1 MVETPVEPV
10 TAQPNPTDPTRP
22 RLQDVIKSAVGWGPI
37 HQSWYGKPAPDFKLP
52 DQNGKMHTLEDYR
65 GKWLVL
71 YFYPK
76 DDTPGCTQE
85 ACAFRDD
92 LSKISQLGAAVVGV
106 SVDDTVSHAEF
117 AKKYHLP
124 FPLLADK
131 STETAQRYGALMNL
145 YLIKFARRYTFLI
158 DPQGNIR
165 KEYLSV
171 DTSRHSVQIIDDLK
185 NLTAGHT
192 S

>member
-1 MVETPVEPV
+1 MKW
-10 TAQPNPTDPTRP
+10 
-22 RLQDVIKSAVGWGPI
+22 LVIVAVLIAFAALLVARAARAGELPEV
-37 HQSWYGKPAPDFKLP
+37 GKPAPDFNLP
-52 DQNGKMHTLEDYR
+52 DQNGKYHTLREYR

-92 LSKISQLGAAVVGV
+92 LNQISELGAQVVGV
-106 SVDDTVSHAEF
+106 SVDDTDSHAEF

-131 STETAQRYGALMNL
+131 TAATADEYGALMNL
-145 YLIKFARRYTFLI
+145 WLIKFARRYTFLI
-158 DPQGNIR
+158 DPQGNVS
-165 KEYLSV
+165 KMYLSV
-171 DTSRHSVQIIDDLK
+171 ETSRHSKQIIDDLK
-185 NLTAGHT
+185 KLTTGAKL
-192 S
+192 

>member
-1 MVETPVEPV
+1 MKWLILFGLFASLMLLIVQ
-10 TAQPNPTDPTRP
+10 TARAGELPKVGEAAPDFNLPDQEGKPH
-22 RLQDVIKSAVGWGPI
+22 RLQDYA
-37 HQSWYGKPAPDFKLP
+37 
-52 DQNGKMHTLEDYR
+52 

-92 LSKISQLGAAVVGV
+92 LHKLTALGAQVVGI
-106 SVDDTVSHAEF
+106 SVDDSESHAEF

-131 STETAQRYGALMNL
+131 TAEVAARYGALTNL
-145 YLIKFARRYTFLI
+145 MLMKFAKRYTFLI
-158 DPQGNIR
+158 DPQG
-165 KEYLSV
+165 KVAKVYMKVE
-171 DTSRHSVQIIDDLK
+171 TSKHSIEIIEDLK
-185 NLTAGHT
+185 KLTEKGK
-192 S
+192 

>member
-1 MVETPVEPV
+1 MKWLAIVVVLVVFAALFVARAARAGDLPEV
-10 TAQPNPTDPTRP
+10 
-22 RLQDVIKSAVGWGPI
+22 
-37 HQSWYGKPAPDFKLP
+37 GKPAPDFNLP
-52 DQNGKMHTLEDYR
+52 DQNGKQHTLQEYH

-92 LSKISQLGAAVVGV
+92 LNLITELGAQVVGV
-106 SVDDTVSHAEF
+106 SVDDSNSHAEF

-131 STETAQRYGALMNL
+131 TTETADRYGALMNL
-145 YLIKFARRYTFLI
+145 LLIKVARRYTFLI
-158 DPQGNIR
+158 DPQGNVG
-165 KEYLSV
+165 KVYLSV
-171 DTSRHSVQIIDDLK
+171 ETSRHSKQIIDDLK
-185 NLTAGHT
+185 QLTIGGKL
-192 S
+192 

>member
-1 MVETPVEPV
+1 MKWFAIVAALVV
-10 TAQPNPTDPTRP
+10 FAALFVARTARAGELPE
-22 RLQDVIKSAVGWGPI
+22 V
-37 HQSWYGKPAPDFKLP
+37 GKPAPDFNLP
-52 DQNGKMHTLEDYR
+52 DQNGKQHALQDFR

-92 LSKISQLGAAVVGV
+92 LSQISELGAQVVGV
-106 SVDDTVSHAEF
+106 SVDDSNSHAEF

-131 STETAQRYGALMNL
+131 TTETAARYGALMNL
-145 YLIKFARRYTFLI
+145 GFMKIARRYTFVI
-158 DPQGNIR
+158 DPQGNIG
-165 KEYLSV
+165 KVYLSV
-171 DTSRHSVQIIDDLK
+171 ETSRHSKDIIEDLQK
-185 NLTAGHT
+185 LTAG
-192 S
+192 SKQ

>member
-1 MVETPVEPV
+1 MKW
-10 TAQPNPTDPTRP
+10 
-22 RLQDVIKSAVGWGPI
+22 LVIVAALIVFAALLVARAARSGELPQV
-37 HQSWYGKPAPDFKLP
+37 GKPAPDFKLP
-52 DQNGKMHTLEDYR
+52 DQNGKLHTLQDFR

-92 LSKISQLGAAVVGV
+92 LNQITQLGAQVVGV
-106 SVDDTVSHAEF
+106 SVDDTDSHAEF

-124 FPLLADK
+124 FPLLSDK
-131 STETAQRYGALMNL
+131 STETAARYGALLNL

-158 DPQGNIR
+158 DPQGNIN
-165 KEYLSV
+165 KVYLSV
-171 DTSRHSVQIIDDLK
+171 ETSRHSKQIIEDLK
-185 NLTAGHT
+185 KLVVGEKM
-192 S
+192 

>member
-1 MVETPVEPV
+1 MKWL
-10 TAQPNPTDPTRP
+10 A
-22 RLQDVIKSAVGWGPI
+22 LAMLIVGGLGWLIASQLVRAGEVPKVG
-37 HQSWYGKPAPDFKLP
+37 QAAPDFTLP
-52 DQNGKMHTLEDYR
+52 DQNGQMHGLQEFS

-92 LSKISQLGAAVVGV
+92 LSQLSELGAQVVGV
-106 SVDDTVSHAEF
+106 SVDDTSSHAEF

-131 STETAQRYGALMNL
+131 TTETAERYGALMNL
-145 YLIKFARRYTFLI
+145 VLIKVARRYTFLI
-158 DPQGNIR
+158 DPKGNIS
-165 KEYLSV
+165 KVYLSV
-171 DTSRHSVQIIDDLK
+171 ETSRHSKEIIEDLK
-185 NLTAGHT
+185 KLQKEPNGSKL
-192 S
+192 

>member
-1 MVETPVEPV
+1 MKWLAIIIALIVFAALLVARAARAGELPEV
-10 TAQPNPTDPTRP
+10 
-22 RLQDVIKSAVGWGPI
+22 
-37 HQSWYGKPAPDFKLP
+37 GKPAPDFNLP
-52 DQNGKMHTLEDYR
+52 DQNGKYHTLREYR

-92 LSKISQLGAAVVGV
+92 LNQISELGAQVAGV
-106 SVDDTVSHAEF
+106 SVDDTDSHAEF

-131 STETAQRYGALMNL
+131 TAATADRYGALMNL
-145 YLIKFARRYTFLI
+145 WLIKFARRYTFLI
-158 DPQGNIR
+158 DPQGNVS
-165 KEYLSV
+165 KVYLSV
-171 DTSRHSVQIIDDLK
+171 ETSRHSKQIIADLK
-185 NLTAGHT
+185 KLTAGAKL
-192 S
+192 

>member
-1 MVETPVEPV
+1 MKWLGIVVVLIVFAALLVARAARAGELPEV
-10 TAQPNPTDPTRP
+10 
-22 RLQDVIKSAVGWGPI
+22 
-37 HQSWYGKPAPDFKLP
+37 GKPAPDFNLP
-52 DQNGKMHTLEDYR
+52 DQDGKLHTLGEYR

-92 LSKISQLGAAVVGV
+92 LNQITKLGAQVVGV
-106 SVDDTVSHAEF
+106 SVDDTSSHAEF

-131 STETAQRYGALMNL
+131 TTQTAERYGALMNL

-158 DPQGNIR
+158 DPQGDVR
-165 KEYLSV
+165 KVYLSV

-185 NLTAGHT
+185 NLTAEHK

>member
-1 MVETPVEPV
+1 MKWLLLLGL
-10 TAQPNPTDPTRP
+10 AG
-22 RLQDVIKSAVGWGPI
+22 SAALLLARMAWAAEIPKPG
-37 HQSWYGKPAPDFKLP
+37 QPAPDFNLSDQDGKAHKLA
-52 DQNGKMHTLEDYR
+52 DFS

-92 LSKISQLGAAVVGV
+92 LHKIEGLGAKVVGI
-106 SVDDTVSHAEF
+106 SVDDGASHAEF

-131 STETAQRYGALMNL
+131 STAVAASYGALRNL
-145 YLIKFARRYTFLI
+145 GLIKFAKRYTFLI
-158 DPQGNIR
+158 DPQG
-165 KEYLSV
+165 KVAKVYEKV
-171 DTSRHSVQIIDDLK
+171 ETSKHSTEIIEDLNK
-185 NLTAGHT
+185 LIAGAKV
-192 S
+192 